1 MKNEEKIVMNI
12 NLSNV
17 KTLNSAEL
25 VPVAKLMLLM
35 GARRVRGIRCHLMK
49 IFHPTN
55 ADTPSN
61 QCWT

>member
-1 MKNEEKIVMNI
+1 MNI

-35 GARRVRGIRCHLMK
+35 GARRVRGIRGHLMK

-55 ADTPSN
+55 VGLN
-61 QCWT
+61 

>member
-1 MKNEEKIVMNI
+1 MNI

-17 KTLNSAEL
+17 KTLNSAEEL

-35 GARRVRGIRCHLMK
+35 GARRVRGIRGHLME